1 MVTSGGII
9 QKIDASHGRFMRK
22 PKIDATLSLRSGDRF
37 LVSRDRIKLLEAVAK
52 HGSISKAAKVVGY
65 SYKTAWDSVD
75 AINNLLPSPAFVTKM
90 GGSGGGGGAQVTEEG
105 LRLINTFNKIEKNL
119 ARFSSLISETGLNGD
134 EEMLVFSFGARISSR
149 NSFHCKIEKIKNGP
163 VDVELELRLNSGAML
178 FAVVTNAAVDELEL
192 AIGRDVLALV
202 KSYAIKLS
210 TYQQSDSINTISG
223 TVSRLIKGPKNWEVL
238 LGIGDGKTL
247 TTVIPREEAE
257 NLSVRK
263 AQRLVAHFSPQDV
276 IIAAN

>member
-1 MVTSGGII
+1 MYTYTIAESFRL
-9 QKIDASHGRFMRK
+9 SMRK

-37 LVSRDRIKLLEAVAK
+37 LVGRDRIKLLEAVAK
-52 HGSISKAAKVVGY
+52 HGSISKAAKAVGY

-105 LRLINTFNKIEKNL
+105 LRLIDTFNKIEEKL
-119 ARFSSLISETGLNGD
+119 ARLSSRISETGLHGD
-134 EEMLVFSFGARISSR
+134 KDMLLFSFGARISSR
-149 NSFHCKIEKIKNGP
+149 NSFHCIIEKIRKGP
-163 VDVELELRLNSGAML
+163 VDVELELRLNSGATL
-178 FAVVTNAAVDELEL
+178 LAVVTNAAVDELEL

-202 KSYAIKLS
+202 KAYAIKLS
-210 TYQQSDSINTISG
+210 AHQRSGAVNTLSG
-223 TVSRLIKGPKNWEVL
+223 SVSRLIKGQKNWEVL

-247 TTVIPREEAE
+247 TTVIPRETAE
-257 NLSVRK
+257 KLAITK
-263 AQRLVAHFSPQDV
+263 GQRLFAHFSPEDV